1 MNYSLWS
8 AMCEQKLHGANMGTY
23 QLYVSDLAISK
34 FLQLAYC
41 LVRHR
46 ETYASHVLVLVIH
59 TDRIDLE
66 RSQKTLSVLY
76 IKEHICT
83 WLYNLIKMQAHF
95 KFKKK
100 KKCCYMFYM
109 FYYTFFVIF
118 HLSINYVRYIHLL
131 ISDN

>member
-8 AMCEQKLHGANMGTY
+8 AMCEQKLHGANTGTY

-59 TDRIDLE
+59 TDGIDLE

-76 IKEHICT
+76 IKGHICT

-100 KKCCYMFYM
+100 KYFVTCSNTNFLL
-109 FYYTFFVIF
+109 FFIYQSIMYDIF
-118 HLSINYVRYIHLL
+118 TY
-131 ISDN
+131 

>member
-8 AMCEQKLHGANMGTY
+8 AMCEQKLHGANTGTN

-76 IKEHICT
+76 IKGHICT

-100 KKCCYMFYM
+100 KILLHVLIHIFCYFSFINQKCTIYS
-109 FYYTFFVIF
+109 
-118 HLSINYVRYIHLL
+118 LINKR
-131 ISDN
+131 

>member
-8 AMCEQKLHGANMGTY
+8 AMCEQKLHGANTGTY

-76 IKEHICT
+76 IKGHICT

-100 KKCCYMFYM
+100 KYFVTCSNTNFLL
-109 FYYTFFVIF
+109 FFIYQSIMYDIF
-118 HLSINYVRYIHLL
+118 TY
-131 ISDN
+131 

>member
-76 IKEHICT
+76 IKGHICT

-95 KFKKK
+95 KLKKK
-100 KKCCYMFYM
+100 KYFVTCSNTHFLL
-109 FYYTFFVIF
+109 FFIYQSIMYDIF
-118 HLSINYVRYIHLL
+118 TY
-131 ISDN
+131 

>member
-8 AMCEQKLHGANMGTY
+8 AMCEQKLHGANTGTY

-76 IKEHICT
+76 IKGHICT

-100 KKCCYMFYM
+100 KYFVTCSNTHFLL
-109 FYYTFFVIF
+109 FFIYQSIMYDIF
-118 HLSINYVRYIHLL
+118 TY
-131 ISDN
+131 

>member
-76 IKEHICT
+76 IKGHICT

-100 KKCCYMFYM
+100 KKFVTCSNTHFLL
-109 FYYTFFVIF
+109 FFIYQSIMYDIF
-118 HLSINYVRYIHLL
+118 TY
-131 ISDN
+131 

>member
-1 MNYSLWS
+1 MNYPLWS

-59 TDRIDLE
+59 TYRIDLE

-76 IKEHICT
+76 IKGHICT

-100 KKCCYMFYM
+100 KKCCYMY
-109 FYYTFFVIF
+109 VLLHIF
-118 HLSINYVRYIHLL
+118 CYFSFINQLCTIYSL
-131 ISDN
+131 INKR

>member
-1 MNYSLWS
+1 
-8 AMCEQKLHGANMGTY
+8 MCEQKLHGANTGTY
-23 QLYVSDLAISK
+23 QLYVSDLAIFK

-76 IKEHICT
+76 IKGHICT
-83 WLYNLIKMQAHF
+83 
-95 KFKKK
+95 
-100 KKCCYMFYM
+100 
-109 FYYTFFVIF
+109 
-118 HLSINYVRYIHLL
+118 
-131 ISDN
+131 

>member
-8 AMCEQKLHGANMGTY
+8 AMCEQKLHGANTGTY

-76 IKEHICT
+76 IKGHICT

-95 KFKKK
+95 KFSKKK
-100 KKCCYMFYM
+100 YFVTCSNTHFLL
-109 FYYTFFVIF
+109 FFIYQSIMYDIF
-118 HLSINYVRYIHLL
+118 TY
-131 ISDN
+131 

>member
-1 MNYSLWS
+1 
-8 AMCEQKLHGANMGTY
+8 MCEQKLHGANMGTN

-66 RSQKTLSVLY
+66 HSQKTLSVLY
-76 IKEHICT
+76 IKGHICT
-83 WLYNLIKMQAHF
+83 
-95 KFKKK
+95 
-100 KKCCYMFYM
+100 
-109 FYYTFFVIF
+109 
-118 HLSINYVRYIHLL
+118 
-131 ISDN
+131 

>member
-23 QLYVSDLAISK
+23 QLYVSDLAIFK

-66 RSQKTLSVLY
+66 RSQKTLSVHVLY
-76 IKEHICT
+76 IKGHICT

-100 KKCCYMFYM
+100 KNFVTCSNTHFLL
-109 FYYTFFVIF
+109 FFIYQSIMYDIF
-118 HLSINYVRYIHLL
+118 TY
-131 ISDN
+131 